1 MPGRRLS
8 KVSPTFREVWKWLSD
23 EWRRI
28 CEDQVAR
35 DPLHAPPEAL
45 TMPAQ
50 MDRLS
55 VYALLHWFSSQQSHL
70 DRSAQVEWVAAYVR
84 ASQKVAEMTATSA
97 AMTPLKVNA
106 RDA

>member
-1 MPGRRLS
+1 
-8 KVSPTFREVWKWLSD
+8 
-23 EWRRI
+23 
-28 CEDQVAR
+28 
-35 DPLHAPPEAL
+35 
-45 TMPAQ
+45 MPAQ

-55 VYALLHWFSSQQSHL
+55 VYALLHWFSSQRSHL
-70 DRSAQVEWVAAYVR
+70 DRRAQAEWVAAYVR